1 MSDARDNPLVGKV
14 IGARFRLDAVIGTG
28 AMGTVYRAKHLT
40 LERHVAVKVLHAH
53 LRSDDAFVTR
63 FHREAR
69 AASRLDHANIMRV
82 IDYGEDESSDEI
94 TKGRLF
100 IAMELLDGTDL
111 FQIIQ
116 DSFPLKRE
124 RVINIMRQLLAA
136 VAAAHDAG
144 IIHRDL
150 KPENVMVKKRR
161 DDDGEE
167 IDVVKVCDF
176 GIAKMT
182 ERSETSYDDGRKLSV
197 HGLLVGTPEY
207 MSPEQARGEA
217 LDARSDVY
225 SVGVMLYQLIV
236 GRLPFEGSQPLDVAL
251 KQLADM
257 PVPPHQRAENVDPLL
272 ESICLKALSKPPEE
286 RFQSAREMRNALRA
300 ALDGKSA
307 SEVSGAYASIL
318 PPPAGDSDAAAM
330 PLPSDSDATRSE
342 ARGIDTPLGTEREAR
357 RESDVPLFA
366 ATRKPTPLLVP
377 ALGAAAA
384 AAIGYFALQSS
395 ATKPS
400 AEPPR
405 QAVLV
410 PAPSGTPVPSAPVTP
425 TTTAWST
432 STKAALHGTASPS
445 VVAPASVTM
454 MAPGAAAPKPYAAPR
469 WSPRA
474 KPSSSGIERDF
485 PAETA
490 PTVAPTSTA
499 VPSATAVQIPQPM
512 QNGPDEH

>member
-1 MSDARDNPLVGKV
+1 MSEARDNPLIGKV

-28 AMGTVYRAKHLT
+28 AMGTVYRAKHLM
-40 LERHVAVKVLHAH
+40 LERQVAVKVLHAH

-82 IDYGEDESSDEI
+82 IDYGEDEGPEEI

-100 IAMELLDGTDL
+100 IAMELLEGSDL

-124 RVINIMRQLLAA
+124 RIINIMRQLLAA

-207 MSPEQARGEA
+207 MSPEQARGEV

-225 SVGVMLYQLIV
+225 SVGVMLYQLLV

-251 KQLADM
+251 KQLADV

-286 RFQSAREMRNALRA
+286 RFQNAREMRTALRA
-300 ALDGKSA
+300 ALEGKSA
-307 SEVSGAYASIL
+307 SEVSGAYASIM
-318 PPPAGDSDAAAM
+318 PPPADESDAAAA
-330 PLPSDSDATRSE
+330 PPQSNSESDVARPEARAE

-357 RESDVPLFA
+357 RESEIPGTGRSPWTLPL
-366 ATRKPTPLLVP
+366 
-377 ALGAAAA
+377 LGAAAA
-384 AAIGYFALQSS
+384 AAVGYFVLHRADTKPSTDAAPAAPVPIVSSSAPNSAPTVSAATALAIRATSAPSAAPASTSS
-395 ATKPS
+395 ATVGASAQKAAPHAPRWTPRPKPS
-400 AEPPR
+400 A
-405 QAVLV
+405 
-410 PAPSGTPVPSAPVTP
+410 
-425 TTTAWST
+425 
-432 STKAALHGTASPS
+432 
-445 VVAPASVTM
+445 
-454 MAPGAAAPKPYAAPR
+454 
-469 WSPRA
+469 
-474 KPSSSGIERDF
+474 SGIERDF
-485 PAETA
+485 PSEGVPAVTATA
-490 PTVAPTSTA
+490 PAPAPT
-499 VPSATAVQIPQPM
+499 ATAVQIPQPM
-512 QNGPDEH
+512 QNGPDDH